1 MRLVR
6 LGCWSVRGWGSVTG
20 PRESAP
26 AGTSTAHRTDSAA
39 RARREIAGSISYS
52 SVERVPWD
60 ITNKKRCAIIDYNT
74 TTTTTNIK
82 ENAAMGD
89 LKSILIDKS

>member
-1 MRLVR
+1 M
-6 LGCWSVRGWGSVTG
+6 RGWGSVTG

-60 ITNKKRCAIIDYNT
+60 ITNKKRCAIIDHN
-74 TTTTTNIK
+74 TTTTNIK

>member
-60 ITNKKRCAIIDYNT
+60 ITNKKRCAIIDHN
-74 TTTTTNIK
+74 TTTTNIK